1 MEEFDEN
8 EFVVFRGAD
17 RLAYETRNG
26 ETVCIEDEL
35 PFKIPE
41 TWAWV
46 RLGEISNY
54 GQCVGTDNVPKGAW
68 MLDLEDIEKGGRLL
82 IKNRTRES

>member
-35 PFKIPE
+35 PFKSPGNL
-41 TWAWV
+41 V
-46 RLGEISNY
+46 
-54 GQCVGTDNVPKGAW
+54 VGAA
-68 MLDLEDIEKGGRLL
+68 GGNFKLW
-82 IKNRTRES
+82 TMCGDG

>member
-46 RLGEISNY
+46 RLGGNFKLWTMC
-54 GQCVGTDNVPKGAW
+54 GDG
-68 MLDLEDIEKGGRLL
+68 
-82 IKNRTRES
+82 